1 MAILL
6 ATPAASAIIVWA
18 GIDPAFD
25 GAVMVIDNI
34 RRRPLHSVTTV
45 AAVSSATL
53 PPRRPATLNYC
64 LGRHRNCRRV
74 AVLL

>member
-1 MAILL
+1 VAILL
-6 ATPAASAIIVWA
+6 ATTIAFAIIVRA
-18 GIDPAFD
+18 GIAPAFA
-25 GAVMVIDNI
+25 GAAMVVDNV
-34 RRRPLHSVTTV
+34 RQRPLHSVTTV

-53 PPRRPATLNYC
+53 PPRHPATLNYC